1 MIIGLDLDNT
11 VYDYTGA
18 LRDAIAKQLGVTDME
33 AHRLAYPDPHDYGMS
48 NWPNFATDENVFRTF
63 HTKAVEDRIYRDMPT
78 FPEASEYLWRLS
90 DEGHHIRIIT
100 SRFVKHGQNHRVVTD
115 TGISLDN
122 NDIPYRDIM
131 FTALKVDIFA
141 DVYIDDSPKNIQL
154 LKAAGRQVVIYDAP
168 YNRDLE
174 GRRAHNW
181 PEVYAHLKEIEAL
194 RSYL

>member
-1 MIIGLDLDNT
+1 

-33 AHRLAYPDPHDYGMS
+33 AHRLAYADPISYGMD
-48 NWPNFATDENVFRTF
+48 NWPGFPDAFRGF
-63 HTKAVEDRIYRDMPT
+63 HTKAVEERIYRDMPI
-78 FPEASEYLWRLS
+78 FPQASEYLWKLS

-122 NDIPYRDIM
+122 SDIPYRDIM

-141 DVYIDDSPKNIQL
+141 DVYIDDSPKNIEL
-154 LKAAGRQVVIYDAP
+154 LKAAGRQVIIYDAP
-168 YNRDLE
+168 YNRDFE

-181 PEVYAHLKEIEAL
+181 PEVYAHLHEIEAL